1 MLPIFFRRQVT
12 AMKKAT
18 GILFVFSLAVLAFGI
33 AGCGA
38 KTAAPVAQPEP
49 PPQRFG
55 SEQFENPRICQYC
68 HQEIYRQWSGS
79 MHSRSATNPFY
90 QEQAQKASR
99 ESAGAADIFCA
110 GCHVPVGVLAGEIP
124 PADGAALSEVALSGV
139 SCDFCHIITEVTGTG
154 NAAFRVAPGKTKYGP
169 FADPL
174 HTPLHE
180 SEYLKIYTESQFC
193 GACHNITHPENG
205 LVLSAT
211 YSEWK
216 DSPLAARGVQCQHC
230 HMTPGPGVTRPNP
243 GYAATGAPKKR
254 EHISTHCMTGS
265 DVFALRQAGAP
276 EHARLAEENSRTA
289 AELFLGLPAALQPY
303 QPGSINVRVRNSG
316 AGHYLPTGL
325 SLFREMWLEVVVRD
339 EQGKVLFQSGVVSA
353 DGKIADD
360 SVTFGVAFA
369 DAAGRETT
377 SLWQAKSVL
386 RDRRVPPQKYI
397 DEKFEVPGLTR
408 PGTLHVRARLLRRG
422 VQAGNGGNPSL
433 KDVPVIE
440 MAAVSGQIPVK

>member
-1 MLPIFFRRQVT
+1 
-12 AMKKAT
+12 MKKAT
-18 GILFVFSLAVLAFGI
+18 GTFFVFFLFVLALTV

-38 KTAAPVAQPEP
+38 KTAAPDAQPEP
-49 PPQRFG
+49 PPQRFS

-110 GCHVPVGVLAGEIP
+110 RCHVPIGVLAGEIP
-124 PADGAALSEVALSGV
+124 QTAGAALSEVAASGV
-139 SCDFCHIITEVTGTG
+139 SCDFCHTITEVTGTG
-154 NAAFRVAPGKTKYGP
+154 NAAFRLTPGRTKYGP
-169 FADPL
+169 FVDPL
-174 HTPLHE
+174 HTPLHD
-180 SEYLKIYTESQFC
+180 SEFLKIYTESQFC

-216 DSPLAARGVQCQHC
+216 ASPLAARGVQCQHC

-243 GYAATGAPKKR
+243 GFAATGAPKKR
-254 EHISTHCMTGS
+254 EHISTHYMAGS
-265 DVFALRQAGAP
+265 DVFALRQAGAA
-276 EHARLAEENSRTA
+276 EHARLAEENSRAA
-289 AELFLGLPAALQPY
+289 AELFLGLPPSLRPY

-325 SLFREMWLEVVVRD
+325 SLFREMWLELVVRD

-353 DGKIADD
+353 DGKIPAG

-377 SLWQAKSVL
+377 SLWLARGVL
-386 RDRRVPPQKYI
+386 RDRRVPPQKYV

-422 VQAGNGGNPSL
+422 VLVRMQENPKL
-433 KDVPVIE
+433 KDFPVIE
-440 MAAVSGQIPVK
+440 MAAVSGQVHVK